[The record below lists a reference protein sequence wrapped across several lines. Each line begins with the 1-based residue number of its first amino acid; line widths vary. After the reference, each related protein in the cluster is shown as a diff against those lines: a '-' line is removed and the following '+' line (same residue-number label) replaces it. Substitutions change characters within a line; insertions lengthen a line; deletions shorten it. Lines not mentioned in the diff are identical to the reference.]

1 MDLLDQLLKASND
14 YSSSMDFDS
23 IVEDYMVEDAV
34 ASAELKAKHA
44 AETEKLKDSQARDL
58 ESLTTRHERE
68 VERQTDSDSKES
80 DDDAIKSKR
89 DADRKSNEK
98 QSEGLLNFIDTWKQ
112 ELDEVSASKRLT
124 TRLKKSGVDLDKR
137 AKDRAKEHAALVKK
151 YGKREEVEVQ
161 ERNSDVMKK
170 RNQSQQKAHQKA
182 MMKSAKKSIKDYD
195 AKNKN
200 KNEESEVEEGK
211 LVTSAFDIIKLITK
225 KVAER
230 LDKEYNKNP
239 EKGLGMIN
247 TIGAMVG
254 HKVTD
259 QAQEK
264 GKLFLKFGE
273 SVEEDLINEE
283 DPCWDSHKQVGMK
296 KKNGKQVPNC
306 VPKED
311 TDKVVCP
318 ECKGSGE
325 VDDKECTHCDG
336 SGYHMSEDRD
346 YKKEREN
353 YLGKPEQMERNAARK
368 RARRQMEKEGK
379 AKAGDGKDVHHKDN
393 NPLNNDKNNLSLVS
407 QNYNRK
413 EPRLRMKKLKEKG
426 ALPNV
431 RK

>member
-1 MDLLDQLLKASND
+1 MSNYNEDL
-14 YSSSMDFDS
+14 
-23 IVEDYMVEDAV
+23 
-34 ASAELKAKHA
+34 
-44 AETEKLKDSQARDL
+44 R
-58 ESLTTRHERE
+58 
-68 VERQTDSDSKES
+68 
-80 DDDAIKSKR
+80 
-89 DADRKSNEK
+89 
-98 QSEGLLNFIDTWKQ
+98 
-112 ELDEVSASKRLT
+112 
-124 TRLKKSGVDLDKR
+124 
-137 AKDRAKEHAALVKK
+137 
-151 YGKREEVEVQ
+151 
-161 ERNSDVMKK
+161 
-170 RNQSQQKAHQKA
+170 
-182 MMKSAKKSIKDYD
+182 
-195 AKNKN
+195 
-200 KNEESEVEEGK
+200 EGK
-211 LVTSAFDIIKLITK
+211 LVMATSGILKLILQ
-225 KVAER
+225 KVGVHLE
-230 LDKEYNKNP
+230 KTYEKNP
-239 EKGLGMIN
+239 EKGLSLMNMVAGLIN
-247 TIGAMVG
+247 

-259 QAQEK
+259 QKQDK

-306 VPKED
+306 VPKEES
-311 TDKVVCP
+311 KVTCP

-336 SGYHMSEDRD
+336 SGYHMSEGRD

>member
-1 MDLLDQLLKASND
+1 MDLLDQLLKVTKDA
-14 YSSSMDFDS
+14 SMDFNS
-23 IVEDYMVEDAV
+23 IVEDFMMEDAV

-44 AETEKLKDSQARDL
+44 AETEKLKDSQERDL

-68 VERQTDSDSKES
+68 VARQSDSDSKEK

-151 YGKREEVEVQ
+151 YGK
-161 ERNSDVMKK
+161 
-170 RNQSQQKAHQKA
+170 
-182 MMKSAKKSIKDYD
+182 
-195 AKNKN
+195 
-200 KNEESEVEEGK
+200 KNESFDLDEGK
-211 LVTSAFDIIKLITK
+211 LVASVRDILKVITRKIETKL
-225 KVAER
+225 
-230 LDKEYNKNP
+230 DQEYTKNP
-239 EKGLGMIN
+239 ERGLGMIN
-247 TIGAMVG
+247 TLGAMVG

-259 QAQEK
+259 EKQDK
-264 GKLFLKFGE
+264 GKMFLKFGE
-273 SVEEDLINEE
+273 EVDEVEESRYTDEKDKRQKATPKKHDKRMIKISRDSIKKYEKDRKEENEVE
-283 DPCWDSHKQVGMK
+283 
-296 KKNGKQVPNC
+296 
-306 VPKED
+306 
-311 TDKVVCP
+311 
-318 ECKGSGE
+318 
-325 VDDKECTHCDG
+325 
-336 SGYHMSEDRD
+336 EDRD

-353 YLGKPEQMERNAARK
+353 YGGRPEQMERNAARK